1 VDSCDGVSD
10 MRPLKPAEIVERVR
24 ALGSHDDEPEDRLEL
39 RLAPYTVTETTISI
53 PQQRRPRD

>member
-1 VDSCDGVSD
+1 MSE

-24 ALGSHDDEPEDRLEL
+24 ALGSHDDEPEDHLEL